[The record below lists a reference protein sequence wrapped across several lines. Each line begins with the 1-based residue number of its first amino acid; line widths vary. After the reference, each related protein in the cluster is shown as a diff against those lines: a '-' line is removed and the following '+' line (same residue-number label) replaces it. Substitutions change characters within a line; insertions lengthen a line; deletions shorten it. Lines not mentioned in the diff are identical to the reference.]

1 MSRGLSYG
9 YSCPVNVYEEF
20 CVLIPTRNRP
30 HEVETLLTSIGASRV
45 KPFQVVLV
53 SSGDD
58 ISNTVEKF
66 VDKLAI
72 THIHS
77 EIPGQINQK
86 KLGLSAVDSS
96 VNWVVFLDDD
106 LLVSPDTFEKAFECV
121 QGFDKKNGK
130 RLGGVGFGLPATSR
144 FKDHGKASQILARFF
159 GINNQPAGVVL
170 SNGHATSYLEQQE
183 PTETQWLNGASMWR
197 VEAIS
202 NYGSHGISS
211 KYAACEDLIFSY
223 PIGKK
228 YLLVYC
234 PSAKIEFQKS
244 EKTDFEN
251 PAIYVSALY
260 WRYFF
265 ILKHNEF
272 SIFRFNLA
280 QLGRLIFGI
289 VQNRGR
295 RIKFISVCFPATFC
309 VAIDSLLKRDSRKFL
324 ESI

>member
-1 MSRGLSYG
+1 VS
-9 YSCPVNVYEEF
+9 VYEEF

-30 HEVETLLTSIGASRV
+30 REVEALLTSIGRSRV
-45 KPFQVVLV
+45 KPSQVVLV
-53 SSGDD
+53 SSGED
-58 ISNTVEKF
+58 ISSTVEKF
-66 VDKLAI
+66 ADELVI
-72 THIHS
+72 TYIHS

-86 KLGLSAVDSS
+86 KLGLSVVDSS

-121 QGFDKKNGK
+121 QGFDRKNGK

-144 FKDHGKASQILARFF
+144 FKDHGKASQILARLF

-197 VEAIS
+197 VETVL

-211 KYAACEDLIFSY
+211 RYAACEDLIFSY

-234 PSAKIEFQKS
+234 PNAKIEFQKS

-265 ILKHNEF
+265 ILKHKEF
-272 SIFRFNLA
+272 SVLRFNLA
-280 QLGRLIFGI
+280 QLGRLCFGI
-289 VQNRGR
+289 MQNRGG
-295 RIKFISVCFPATFC
+295 RIKFISTGLPATFR
-309 VAIDSLLKRDSRKFL
+309 VAMDSLLKRDSQKFL

>member
-1 MSRGLSYG
+1 MS
-9 YSCPVNVYEEF
+9 VYEEF

-30 HEVETLLTSIGASRV
+30 HEVEALLTSIEASTV
-45 KPFQVVLV
+45 KPSQIVLI

-66 VDKLAI
+66 VDKLSI

-96 VNWVVFLDDD
+96 ADWVVFLDDD
-106 LLVSPDTFEKAFECV
+106 LLVLPDTFEKAFECV
-121 QGFDKKNGK
+121 QRLDRKNGK

-144 FKDHGKASQILARFF
+144 FNNHGKASQILARLF

-197 VEAIS
+197 VETVP

-223 PIGKK
+223 PVGKK

-234 PSAKIEFQKS
+234 PDAKLEFQKS

-260 WRYFF
+260 WRYFL
-265 ILKHNEF
+265 ILEHKEF
-272 SIFRFNLA
+272 SIIRFNVA
-280 QLGRLIFGI
+280 QLGRLLFGVI
-289 VQNRGR
+289 QNRGG
-295 RIKFISVCFPATFC
+295 RIKFISTGFPATFC

-324 ESI
+324 KSI